1 MSRPRGRTPSERRW
15 AMDGPSARAVG
26 QRGEPRE
33 PDAGGRTSG
42 GVKTF
47 GDFGSFQSHSPS
59 RAAAAKPVEDG
70 VLVSRMAKPCHLGVG
85 QHSSG
90 NEVTQPLTLALS
102 RRGRG
107 DGYRGAMRCAYCT
120 LRLSPKGRG
129 DCYRGRLRFAN
140 RPYSTLLVPGQS
152 ETPSRVEPSHLAEAR
167 DAGLASANDA
177 TAPGSRYHN
186 APLTRR
192 DKTGA
197 NGHPPH
203 PTEPTGPD
211 PRILL
216 TQVSESTG
224 FLRWFKVTAAR
235 LGWGGASGVARQS
248 VNGPIFPRPTPF
260 SHLSGVS
267 RVG

>member
-102 RRGRG
+102 RKGRG

-120 LRLSPKGRG
+120 LRLSRWGEGTVTADDYASLIDPTRPYWRSHAKEVGDPSTIPSPARGEGMVTLVQCAVLIAPYASPVGGRG
-129 DCYRGRLRFAN
+129 LLPRTI
-140 RPYSTLLVPGQS
+140 TLS
-152 ETPSRVEPSHLAEAR
+152 
-167 DAGLASANDA
+167 
-177 TAPGSRYHN
+177 
-186 APLTRR
+186 
-192 DKTGA
+192 
-197 NGHPPH
+197 
-203 PTEPTGPD
+203 
-211 PRILL
+211 
-216 TQVSESTG
+216 
-224 FLRWFKVTAAR
+224 
-235 LGWGGASGVARQS
+235 
-248 VNGPIFPRPTPF
+248 
-260 SHLSGVS
+260 
-267 RVG
+267 